1 MSLNS
6 WFVPVGEAMGR
17 RVELEGWESRV
28 REIRQQRGLSQ
39 AELARRSG
47 LSRQALSAIE
57 AGRYLPNV
65 AVALRLAQVLSC
77 RVEDL
82 FPVRAPPPLLEAEWP
97 LRAGLIQPGALRVC
111 LGRVGGR
118 WIAWPLHEMWG
129 FHIAA
134 DGRVVEGGRPGQV
147 RIALP
152 ISSSMLERTL
162 LIGGCNP
169 ALALLAAHLEACFP
183 EYRVRWIPMNSRSA
197 LQALARGELHIAG
210 THLWDPVRGEDNLP
224 AVRRALAGRPVAVFA
239 MARWVEGVMLPPGNP
254 GRIRR
259 LQDLTRPDLRIIG
272 REGGA
277 GSQRVL
283 VWQLRREGIPA
294 SALPGLRWQARD
306 HLTVAAALAARLAD
320 AGPGVLP
327 VARAFGLAFLPLAES
342 RYDLVI
348 PEELLGTPEVEAFLE
363 VLSSRRFREEL
374 EVIGGFDPRP
384 AGTLVAHLSRLSPHS
399 RRR

>member
-1 MSLNS
+1 
-6 WFVPVGEAMGR
+6 MGR
-17 RVELEGWESRV
+17 RVELEGWGSRV

-82 FPVRAPPPLLEAEWP
+82 FPVQPPAPLLEAEWP
-97 LRAGLIQPGALRVC
+97 LRAGLIRSGGLRVC

-118 WIAWPLHEMWG
+118 LIAWPLQEMWG
-129 FHIAA
+129 FHVPA
-134 DGRVVEGGRPGQV
+134 DGRVVDGGHPGRV
-147 RIALP
+147 RVALQIP
-152 ISSSMLERTL
+152 PPALERTL

-169 ALALLAAHLEACFP
+169 ALALLAAHLEARFP
-183 EYRVRWIPMNSRSA
+183 DYRLRWIPMNSRSA

-224 AVRRALAGRPVAVFA
+224 AVRRALAGRSVAIFTL
-239 MARWVEGVMLPPGNP
+239 ARWVEGVMLPPDNP
-254 GRIRR
+254 QRIRR
-259 LQDLTRPDLRIIG
+259 LHDLTRPGLRIIR
-272 REGGA
+272 REEGA

-283 VWQLRREGIPA
+283 AWQLRREGIPA

-348 PEELLGTPEVEAFLE
+348 PEELLGTPGVEALLE
-363 VLSSRRFREEL
+363 VLNSRRFREEL
-374 EVIGGFDPRP
+374 EAIGGFDPRP
-384 AGTLVAHLSRLSPHS
+384 AGTLVAHLGSFPSHARLE
-399 RRR
+399 RR